1 MGNGSTIS
9 KVSPPPP
16 ECNLPKCKL
25 YILIAH
31 HMRCIRSNGL
41 LIIYLS
47 CLPKTLALT
56 GKTAIKCLLA
66 PAYAKTKKVPKVTNE
81 EEASALM
88 VRLLPQ

>member
-1 MGNGSTIS
+1 MLV
-9 KVSPPPP
+9 VSL
-16 ECNLPKCKL
+16 E
-25 YILIAH
+25 
-31 HMRCIRSNGL
+31 
-41 LIIYLS
+41 
-47 CLPKTLALT
+47 TLTLT